1 MSISALRDA
10 GLQPERTV
18 LAWRRTMLTA
28 LCVLGICV
36 RAWTEQPSPM
46 RLAAVVCLGV
56 VVGVLVGGL
65 AQRRRRYRANPE
77 DPGPTGTVLL
87 AAVGALAAAAA
98 LMYLISL
105 R

>member
-28 LCVLGICV
+28 LCVLGICA

-46 RLAAVVCLGV
+46 RLAAVVGLGAV
-56 VVGVLVGGL
+56 IAVLAVGL
-65 AQRRRRYRANPE
+65 AQRRRRYRANPQ
-77 DPGPTGTVLL
+77 DPRPTGTVLL
-87 AAVGALAAAAA
+87 AAIGIISAAAA
-98 LMYLISL
+98 LMHLVSL